1 MPIEPNEPMRGGILV
16 VANATCPCPVLLD
29 HLAARAREME
39 QPVLLVAPALNSR
52 LAHWLSDTD
61 AAVRGARA
69 RLALATEALGERGI
83 EAAGRIGDGDPNVA
97 IADWAAEFAPAEI
110 VISTHPP
117 GQSNWLEA
125 DLVERTRAR
134 YAVPVTHVVSEFGLV
149 EEGAAAASGA

>member
-39 QPVLLVAPALNSR
+39 RPVLIVAPALNSR

-61 AAVRGARA
+61 AAVQGARG
-69 RLALATEALGERGI
+69 RLEAATGALRERGI
-83 EAAGRIGDGDPNVA
+83 DAHARIGDGDPHVA
-97 IADWAAEFAPAEI
+97 IADWAAVFQPAEI

-117 GQSNWLEA
+117 GRSHWLEGE
-125 DLVERTRAR
+125 LVERTRAR
-134 YAVPVTHVVSEFGLV
+134 HGVPVTHVVSEFGLV
-149 EEGAAAASGA
+149 DEEAAAASSV